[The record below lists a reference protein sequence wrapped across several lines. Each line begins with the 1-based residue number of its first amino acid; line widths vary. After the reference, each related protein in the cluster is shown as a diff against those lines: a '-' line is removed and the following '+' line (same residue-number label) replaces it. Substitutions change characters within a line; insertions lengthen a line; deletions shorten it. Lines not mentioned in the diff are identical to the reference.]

1 MHPLHLPLFSSDR
14 HCSAPPHRPG
24 GWGPGPALGV
34 PWRPLPS
41 PPGFSHV
48 WLLGARVRPSLF
60 HPAGPQ
66 LQEDTPVPQPP
77 RASEPAPG
85 LGHVPWRAPGLVPAG
100 ATKEGLW
107 TRPLR
112 PSPTLGPVSPSPRP
126 GTRRAPEVGLIWGRF
141 CRQAEGEGQ
150 AEVYW
155 GPCTPGN
162 VISTLYEGRS
172 RQPSLPRAALTVRAR
187 PARVL
192 PAAPF
197 PRGL

>member
-1 MHPLHLPLFSSDR
+1 MHPLHLPLSSSDH

-48 WLLGARVRPSLF
+48 WLLRARVRPSLF

-85 LGHVPWRAPGLVPAG
+85 LGHVPGRAPGLVPAG

-126 GTRRAPEVGLIWGRF
+126 GTRRAPEVGLIRGRF

-150 AEVYW
+150 AGALAGGAQPCGRW
-155 GPCTPGN
+155 GGQGGSSRAKFRKVGVAGPPGSDP
-162 VISTLYEGRS
+162 VCEIRML
-172 RQPSLPRAALTVRAR
+172 A
-187 PARVL
+187 
-192 PAAPF
+192 
-197 PRGL
+197 GLS